1 MKRDG
6 TDSCRGCSQELSF
19 FLPKTMLEKS
29 AAWVSMFPYV
39 YFICYMQKQGQ
50 AHFDSSTVD
59 NMRRLLE
66 HAGVPGHIYPLSL
79 LCYEVMPPPQQV
91 LYFICA
97 HRTCLSILAVV
108 PI

>member
-1 MKRDG
+1 
-6 TDSCRGCSQELSF
+6 
-19 FLPKTMLEKS
+19 
-29 AAWVSMFPYV
+29 MFPYV

-50 AHFDSSTVD
+50 APFDSSAVD

-91 LYFICA
+91 LYFISA
-97 HRTCLSILAVV
+97 HGTCLSILAVV
-108 PI
+108 PLKLSFLFELNRLRKRLVSRG